1 MTDTTHVATDANIE
15 GEYIPKSFQFERD
28 MDGSNLESREDYLQF
43 EKDANNHYLAQK
55 IEDVLDGKK
64 QFKPLADMI
73 KDFQAVQKE
82 RLEVLEDYSN
92 GENWTILHGRKRLEE
107 EKADYR
113 IRHDFAGKASR
124 FFTGYDFGKPVTIGS
139 DENTDNLKPIVDF
152 NNYNNIE
159 ALNMELGYD
168 VSRFG
173 RAFELHYRDS
183 EKTDAVVLIDVKE
196 MFTIRSADA
205 RKEIIGAVHCPIYNG
220 KMIVTVYT
228 NDKTYTFKQSD
239 SNSIKLVLDGEPKKH
254 DYGMVP
260 VVEWQANR
268 GRFGD
273 WEKGIPLIDAYD
285 SAESDTANYMS
296 DLNDALLVIKG
307 DLNAAGL
314 TATDAEK
321 MKKANMLL
329 LESGITVNGAQTS
342 LDAGYIYKQYDVAG
356 TEAYK
361 TRLLRDFYSVIGL
374 IDVANDSTIGANSG
388 IAIQYKLIDLQQVS
402 AFKKGF
408 YTKSLRRRYR
418 LLENVHNK
426 LNEESIEA
434 DNLTFTFHQNLPTD
448 VWAEIKSAVDSGME
462 ISQETFQETASFTD
476 KDKERQR
483 LLNDTVSLTASE
495 EERAFLT
502 GGLNEQET
510 ARTPSETV

>member
-1 MTDTTHVATDANIE
+1 MTDTTHVATDLNTE
-15 GEYIPKSFQFERD
+15 GEYIPKSYQFERD
-28 MDGSNLESREDYLQF
+28 MDRDDLTAREDYLQF
-43 EKDANNHYLAQK
+43 DKRSNEHYLA
-55 IEDVLDGKK
+55 ISIDDVLDETK

-73 KDFQAVQKE
+73 DDFRKYQKE
-82 RLEVLEDYSN
+82 RLEILEDYSN

-107 EKADYR
+107 DKADYR

-139 DENTDNLKPIVDF
+139 DENGDDLKPIVDF

-159 ALNMELGYD
+159 SLNMELGYD
-168 VSRFG
+168 VSRYG

-205 RKEIIGAVHCPIYNG
+205 KKEIIGAVHCPIYNDD
-220 KMIVTVYT
+220 MIVSVYT
-228 NDKTYTFKQSD
+228 NDKLYRFKPTKSD
-239 SNSIKLVLDGEPKKH
+239 KVKLVLDGAPDKH
-254 DYGMVP
+254 GYGMVP

-307 DLNAAGL
+307 DLNATGM
-314 TATDAEK
+314 TATDAEA

-329 LESGITVNGAQTS
+329 LESGITINGAQTN

-374 IDVANDSTIGANSG
+374 IDVANDSTIGSNSG
-388 IAIQYKLIDLQQVS
+388 IAIRYKLIDLEQVS

-408 YTKSLRRRYR
+408 YTKALRRRYR
-418 LLENVHNK
+418 LLENIHREM
-426 LNEESIEA
+426 NEGAIDA

-448 VWAEIKSAVDSGME
+448 VWAEITDAVNAGME
-462 ISQETFQETASFTD
+462 ISQETFQENASFTD
-476 KDKERQR
+476 KEKEKQR
-483 LLNDTVSLTASE
+483 LLDDTVSLTASD

-502 GGLNEQET
+502 GGLTNEQK
-510 ARTPSETV
+510 PSETV